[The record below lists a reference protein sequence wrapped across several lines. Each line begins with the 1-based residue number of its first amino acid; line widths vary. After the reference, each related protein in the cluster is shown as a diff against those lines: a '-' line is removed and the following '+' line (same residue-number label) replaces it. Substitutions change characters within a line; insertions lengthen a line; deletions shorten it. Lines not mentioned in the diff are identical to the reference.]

1 MKGNTQ
7 IMVMSRVD
15 QAGNYIL
22 NRMRNELNNELHYH
36 NVTHVLDVLQAVEMI
51 GKNENVSDKELEL
64 LRIAVLFHDAGFIYG
79 AENHEK
85 SSCEI
90 ASEFLPGIG
99 VTEQEIGIICNLI
112 MATKVPQSPR
122 SHLEK
127 IICDADLDYLGR
139 DDFFTTGNNI
149 FREFQA
155 RNLVANMRDWN
166 ELQVKF
172 LTAHN
177 YFTSTS
183 IKLRNSKKEEHL
195 QKIKQLLQE
204 KMC

>member
-1 MKGNTQ
+1 MT
-7 IMVMSRVD
+7 RVD

-22 NRMRNELNNELHYH
+22 NRMKKELKDELHYH

-51 GKNENVSDKELEL
+51 AKNENVSDAEMEILQV
-64 LRIAVLFHDAGFIYG
+64 AVLFHDAGFIIG
-79 AENHEK
+79 PENHER

-99 VTEQEIGIICNLI
+99 FNNQEIAVICNLI
-112 MATKVPQSPR
+112 MATRVPQSPR

-149 FREFQA
+149 FKEFQA
-155 RNLVANMRDWN
+155 RNLVTNLRDWN
-166 ELQVKF
+166 ELQVQF

-177 YFTSTS
+177 YFTRTS
-183 IKLRNSKKEEHL
+183 IDLRSAKKEEHL
-195 QKIKQLLQE
+195 RRIKQQLQE
-204 KMC
+204 ENINSGK